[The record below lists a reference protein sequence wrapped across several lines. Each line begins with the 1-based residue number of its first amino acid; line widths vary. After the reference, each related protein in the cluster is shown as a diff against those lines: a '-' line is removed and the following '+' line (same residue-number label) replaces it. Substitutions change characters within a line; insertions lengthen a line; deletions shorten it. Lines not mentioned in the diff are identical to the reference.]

1 MIDTSSSETWAAE
14 WLAKAAAQIADPAEA
29 YRTRDG
35 QIDRFS
41 LACDLWADLPWANPQ
56 LGEVMAIVAADPRW
70 PAVNAFGEE
79 ADRTR

>member
-1 MIDTSSSETWAAE
+1 MLDTSSSERWAAG
-14 WLAKAAAQIADPAEA
+14 WLATATAQIADPPEA

-41 LACDLWADLPWANPQ
+41 LACDLWADLPWVDPK
-56 LGEVMAIVAADPRW
+56 LGEVMAIVEADPRW
-70 PAVNAFGEE
+70 PAINAFGEE